1 MPRTGKQSAALRP
14 VSHAPDRKSWYP
26 RPAAVPASRPSLGR
40 VMWADLCRN
49 LDMVGHWVA
58 LDAVRYEDGLP
69 FDGELV
75 DVDEDLAALCTRV
88 QSADETSCAILYCD
102 PSGSGTRR
110 LGIS

>member
-1 MPRTGKQSAALRP
+1 MPRTGKHGAAAWRP
-14 VSHAPDRKSWYP
+14 MVHGPERKQWSP
-26 RPAAVPASRPSLGR
+26 IEPPASRSRSDR
-40 VMWADLCRN
+40 VRWAELCRN
-49 LDMVGHWVA
+49 PELVGHWVA

-75 DVDEDLAALCTRV
+75 DVDEDLAALCARV

-110 LGIS
+110 MGLS